1 MLKNILFILLS
12 LFLTE
17 KNLEFE
23 YMIQTESIPLNIY
36 WISQENILLSYLNEA
51 EIFNLENR
59 VRNKLNDCESCIYGY
74 DKEILRC
81 EYIHREIKSMQEFS
95 TTVSMFDSKENLI
108 FKKDI
113 FPTVIPVICTKRY
126 IVLKNAYSFLE
137 QKTYLLNTSNALL
150 EEYIYK
156 EKKFKNSNLPKHK
169 NITVGEDKVILLTN
183 NYLLKVYRK
192 DFNLR

>member
-1 MLKNILFILLS
+1 MLKNILLILLS
-12 LFLTE
+12 LLLTE
-17 KNLEFE
+17 KNLKFE
-23 YMIQTESIPLNIY
+23 YVIQTESIPLNIY
-36 WISQENILLSYLNEA
+36 WISHDNILLSYLNEA

-126 IVLKNAYSFLE
+126 IILKNAYSFLE
-137 QKTYLLNTSNALL
+137 QKTYYLDIQSNEL
-150 EEYIYK
+150 K
-156 EKKFKNSNLPKHK
+156 DFKKQKKNPAINSLPPYK
-169 NITVGEDKVILLTN
+169 NISVGKERVILLTEEN
-183 NYLLKVYRK
+183 LLTVYRRAK
-192 DFNLR
+192 